1 MKTNQQKFKKVEII
15 TLISAML
22 FGGILPSI
30 FYAEESDAKKIQ
42 SFSLSNMTEK
52 AKKLT

>member
-1 MKTNQQKFKKVEII
+1 MKTNQQKLKKVEII
-15 TLISAML
+15 TLISTML

-30 FYAEESDAKKIQ
+30 SYAEESDAKKIQ

-52 AKKLT
+52 AKKN